1 MKFFKTVLT
10 IFVAV
15 LLVLFALSVVIK
27 YKPSDS
33 GKESVSE
40 SEQYSES
47 KTSGGGEG
55 GGDSSETVGEYY
67 EVTVPALMN
76 PGDSKTVSVTGYWAA
91 NRKLTVTAD
100 TKVTMTNTKDESTRD
115 LNVAFDSISERG
127 SNTTQM
133 NLSSD
138 ISVQEMN
145 DVIFG
150 TWRGTI
156 TYTISVTN
164 V

>member
-47 KTSGGGEG
+47 KTAGGETG
-55 GGDSSETVGEYY
+55 SEKGSEK
-67 EVTVPALMN
+67 E
-76 PGDSKTVSVTGYWAA
+76 SESVTAPSESG
-91 NRKLTVTAD
+91 
-100 TKVTMTNTKDESTRD
+100 TKPAKKVERIV
-115 LNVAFDSISERG
+115 LNETEI
-127 SNTTQM
+127 
-133 NLSSD
+133 
-138 ISVQEMN
+138 
-145 DVIFG
+145 IF
-150 TWRGTI
+150 
-156 TYTISVTN
+156 
-164 V
+164 